1 MNKSNNQFS
10 LHDHYENGYNAFS
23 RAEQNKK
30 GHWFAVANKLKPNTT
45 PAREWQRGYD
55 KAYLSNLEKLNGNGA
70 EA

>member
-30 GHWFAVANKLKPNTT
+30 GHWFAVANKLKPKTT
-45 PAREWQRGYD
+45 PAREWQRGYN
-55 KAYLSNLEKLNGNGA
+55 KAYLDNLEKLNGNGA
-70 EA
+70 KT

>member
-1 MNKSNNQFS
+1 MKKQPSNS
-10 LHDHYENGYNAFS
+10 LQDHYTNGYNAFF

-30 GHWFAVANKLKPNTT
+30 GHWFAVVNKLKPNTT

-70 EA
+70 KT